1 MFGWSCVSYLLMT
14 SQHTLLVVLLSLLRE
29 SCSCSQILV
38 ETSPGKNTCES
49 ENMRRNSAQAGWTW
63 NSPSRFFKEGEMCVF
78 SCISHH
84 CPKGAILL
92 LSESQYYELTLNIA
106 VCYIWF
112 ICVVF
117 SWTLNGIVC
126 KGNENLFF
134 FFLHFVKYFFLN
146 HPHSFKV
153 GFSQLLFWLLI
164 NWLGLITFW
173 LMVKA
178 YEIWEYPKTNNI
190 IIVTFDKQEPAVVF
204 LEISLLMNMDYKLV
218 NSFQWIK

>member
-112 ICVVF
+112 ICAVF

-126 KGNENLFF
+126 KGSENLFF
-134 FFLHFVKYFFLN
+134 FFCILSN
-146 HPHSFKV
+146 ISF
-153 GFSQLLFWLLI
+153 SITPILL
-164 NWLGLITFW
+164 
-173 LMVKA
+173 
-178 YEIWEYPKTNNI
+178 
-190 IIVTFDKQEPAVVF
+190 
-204 LEISLLMNMDYKLV
+204 KLV
-218 NSFQWIK
+218 SASFYFDCWLIDWA